1 MKLVNTIKRINAI
14 NKAMERMPLT
24 EKYFDIYD
32 RLWDK
37 RATLREE
44 LKGWRKESHGELR
57 KARRHQIEL
66 ACRLLDVS
74 KHHIMSG
81 L

>member
-1 MKLVNTIKRINAI
+1 MKLVSTIKRINML

-24 EKYFDIYD
+24 EKYYDIYD

-37 RATLREE
+37 RAALREE
-44 LKGWRKESHGELR
+44 LNGWRKESKGELR

-66 ACRLLDVS
+66 VCRLLDVS
-74 KHHIMSG
+74 KHHITSG